1 MCGGGWTWTESVFCI
16 ARVRDNRQWIN
27 GVYFVCFRAVMPGM
41 VLFRRRWSVGSDD
54 LVLPALFLFLL
65 HSIWWVRVCVCVCVC
80 YHVMSGCS
88 LPPHR
93 LSQAHPSHTFL
104 YVQARSWYESARIS
118 VCLLVTE
125 RECVSFSFVT
135 SHIRAMTHELY
146 FIFFLIDMFTD
157 YIIRYIY
164 IQAYCMLEHA
174 LECTKYC
181 W

>member
-1 MCGGGWTWTESVFCI
+1 MENLVFLPHISFTHKTYSFFLSLYYSV
-16 ARVRDNRQWIN
+16 
-27 GVYFVCFRAVMPGM
+27 
-41 VLFRRRWSVGSDD
+41 
-54 LVLPALFLFLL
+54 LFLFFLFPAL
-65 HSIWWVRVCVCVCVC
+65 SLCVCVC

-164 IQAYCMLEHA
+164 IYRHIVC
-174 LECTKYC
+174 
-181 W
+181 